1 MTPTTGRQGAIIYII
16 ALLLAGCSTG
26 GGGSSTDNVG
36 QYSAAPTG
44 ANRPRLGIATFRA
57 DDDPGRPLGSAGLG
71 EVAADELAVLLGK
84 TGRFE
89 VVGRAEVASLLE
101 RQGLTDLVRPG
112 VMVGTAPLPGV
123 DYLLVGSLTNLS
135 IHKRAESPDV
145 MDRMKNFVRQMPQNK
160 DVAVT
165 LRCGVGLS
173 IVDPGTGDVVVT
185 NNSELDRTGP
195 AEELGLDVM
204 ESMAATQPGAAL
216 PVSEADREQV
226 VRLALDDAIRKS
238 LPKID
243 RFLASRAGGATAL
256 VPVAEV
262 APAAAAAT
270 APTTGSMT
278 APAPPTGAAS
288 QKPCPTCS
296 TPNDSAATFCRRC
309 GGRL

>member
-1 MTPTTGRQGAIIYII
+1 MTPATGRQGAIIYII

-36 QYSAAPTG
+36 RYSAAPTG
-44 ANRPRLGIATFRA
+44 ANRPRLGITTFRT
-57 DDDPGRPLGSAGLG
+57 DDDPRRPLGSAALG

-112 VMVGTAPLPGV
+112 VMVRTAPLPGV

-216 PVSEADREQV
+216 PVSEVDREQV

-243 RFLASRAGGATAL
+243 RFLASRAGAAPPATRPAATTTTAL
-256 VPVAEV
+256 DAVPPDPTRPARPTTAPVA
-262 APAAAAAT
+262 ARPCPSCAAT
-270 APTTGSMT
+270 
-278 APAPPTGAAS
+278 
-288 QKPCPTCS
+288 
-296 TPNDSAATFCRRC
+296 NDPAATFCRRC
-309 GGRL
+309 GTRLD